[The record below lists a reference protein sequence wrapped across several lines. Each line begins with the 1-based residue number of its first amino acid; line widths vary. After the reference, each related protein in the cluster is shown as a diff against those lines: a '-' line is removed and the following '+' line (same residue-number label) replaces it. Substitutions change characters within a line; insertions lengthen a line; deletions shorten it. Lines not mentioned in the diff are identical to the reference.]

1 MAEKKKI
8 STKIK
13 NYQEKEKKNRKELLD
28 IIEKEINLSK
38 QPKEIVIEKADFIE
52 TKSDKESATKMVAEK
67 VWGVKQQKADKT
79 IDKRQKVF
87 KNLFTI
93 IFIVFV
99 VCVLLFTAYNDFFS
113 PDENRNVPEWKDFK
127 LLLVHSWQYLIY
139 ALLCLFGGLLI
150 KGLKLAIMCKKM
162 TGSFHYKTCFETGI
176 IGSYY
181 NNVTPLAVGGQPFE
195 IYHLSKHG
203 IHGGVASSLPIA
215 AYITNQFA
223 FVILGL
229 IAVALYS
236 TNALGIPS
244 VLTGAFPLT
253 FTVMAT
259 VGIICCSIMPILVIL
274 FCFMPR
280 TCSKVVHFAIYLG
293 SKMRIVKDPKKTTI
307 KTIKNIIHNATC
319 LKKLASQPFILIG
332 SFFLSFV
339 EHISNASIAYFSL
352 KAFNFHIDG
361 MGGGME
367 FLQIL
372 QLCFIVF
379 LAVSFIPT
387 PGNAGAADLSFYAL
401 FKIGLPQGFAFP
413 AMAVW
418 RGLSFYSYI
427 VIGFVF
433 ANLKKRSDK
442 KKQLLNPQPQE
453 SETQAQN
460 DPVDDIELPEN
471 IMEIIENDPPDS
483 NENQSADENAQ
494 ADIVAPQPQTAD
506 SENQ

>member
-13 NYQEKEKKNRKELLD
+13 NYQEKEKKSRKELLD
-28 IIEKEINLSK
+28 IIEQEIDLSK

-52 TKSDKESATKMVAEK
+52 TKSDKESATKMVVEK
-67 VWGVKQQKADKT
+67 VWGVKKETDKN
-79 IDKRQKVF
+79 IDKRQKIL
-87 KNLFTI
+87 KNIFTVV
-93 IFIVFV
+93 FIVFV
-99 VCVLLFTAYNDFFS
+99 VGVLLFTAYNDFFA
-113 PDENRNVPEWKDFK
+113 PDDRRDLPEWKDFK
-127 LLLVHSWQYLIY
+127 LILVHSWQYLVY
-139 ALLCLFGGLLI
+139 AILCLFGGLLI
-150 KGLKLAIMCKKM
+150 KGLKLSIMCKKM
-162 TGSFHYKTCFETGI
+162 TGKFHYKTCFETGI

-195 IYHLSKHG
+195 IYHLSRHG

-244 VLTGAFPLT
+244 ALLSAFPLT

-293 SKMRIVKDPKKTTI
+293 SKMKFVKDPKKTTI

-319 LKKLASQPFILIG
+319 LKKLASQPFVLIV
-332 SFFLSFV
+332 SFFLSFI
-339 EHISNASIAYFSL
+339 EHIMNASIAFFAL
-352 KAFNFHIDG
+352 KTFNFNVEG

-387 PGNAGAADLSFYAL
+387 PGNAGAADLSFYSL
-401 FKIGLPQGFAFP
+401 FKVGLTQGFAFP
-413 AMAVW
+413 AMAIW

-442 KKQLLNPQPQE
+442 KKQLLTPQPF
-453 SETQAQN
+453 ETQSQEQK
-460 DPVDDIELPEN
+460 DPIDDIELPQN

-483 NENQSADENAQ
+483 NENQSAYENAQ
-494 ADIVAPQPQTAD
+494 KETIAQPPQTAD
-506 SENQ
+506 GENQ